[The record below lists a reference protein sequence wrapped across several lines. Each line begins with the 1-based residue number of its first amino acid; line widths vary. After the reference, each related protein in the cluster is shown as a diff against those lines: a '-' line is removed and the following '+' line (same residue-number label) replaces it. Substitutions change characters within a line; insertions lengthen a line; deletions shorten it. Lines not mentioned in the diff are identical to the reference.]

1 MRCVQ
6 EASCAALGLGPGGGE
21 PVADMVRQFQERRD
35 FIVGR
40 LKRLPGMKI
49 AEPQGAFYVLPDVTA
64 YFGEGVH
71 ADGFGPI
78 TDASELCRYL
88 IEQAHVALV
97 PGDAFGAPNC
107 IRISYAASIETLD
120 KAMTRLDK
128 YLDPSV
134 FHTRPL

>member
-1 MRCVQ
+1 
-6 EASCAALGLGPGGGE
+6 
-21 PVADMVRQFQERRD
+21 MVSEFQKRRD

-40 LKRLPGMKI
+40 LKSLPGMKI

-71 ADGFGPI
+71 ADDFGPVG
-78 TDASELCRYL
+78 DASELCRYL
-88 IEQAHVALV
+88 IEKAHVALV

-107 IRISYAASIETLD
+107 IRISYAASIETLG
-120 KAMTRLDK
+120 KAMDRLDK

-134 FHTRPL
+134 FHTPSL

>member
-1 MRCVQ
+1 MQ
-6 EASCAALGLGPGGGE
+6 EASCAALALGKGGGE
-21 PVADMVRQFQERRD
+21 PVAHMVAEFQERRN

-64 YFGEGVH
+64 YFGPGVH
-71 ADGFGPI
+71 ADGFGDVA
-78 TDASELCRYL
+78 DASELCRYL

-107 IRISYAASIETLD
+107 IRISYAASIETLG
-120 KAMTRLDK
+120 KAMDRLDK
-128 YLDPSV
+128 FLDPSV
-134 FHTRPL
+134 FHSSKL